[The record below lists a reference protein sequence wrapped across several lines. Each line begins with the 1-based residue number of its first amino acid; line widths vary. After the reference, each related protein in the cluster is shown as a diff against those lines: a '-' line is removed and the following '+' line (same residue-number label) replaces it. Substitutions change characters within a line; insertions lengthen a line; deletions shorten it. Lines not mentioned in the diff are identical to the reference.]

1 MKLRIAV
8 CGAASILTLVGMA
21 SPAQAAQPVRETVAN
36 TSTALVTSLCS
47 FPVTVTFN
55 STAERQ
61 YFYDESGTLIR
72 IAEHAIEQDT
82 YTANGRT
89 LTGDPYPYN
98 VQARFDGAG
107 QLVQATASG
116 LVSRVPLPDG
126 SVFRAAGRI
135 DFVAHGFE
143 FVPAPDWGTPVNT
156 AAFCAALS
164 T

>member
-1 MKLRIAV
+1 M

-21 SPAQAAQPVRETVAN
+21 SPAQAAQPVRETVVN

-107 QLVQATASG
+107 QLVEATASG

-143 FVPAPDWGTPVNT
+143 FVPAPDGGTPVNT

>member
-1 MKLRIAV
+1 MKLRMAL
-8 CGAASILTLVGMA
+8 CGAASIVTIVAVA
-21 SPAQAAQPVRETVAN
+21 SPAQAAQPVRETVVN
-36 TSTALVTSLCS
+36 SSTAVVTSLCS
-47 FPVTVTFN
+47 FPVTVTFD
-55 STAERQ
+55 STAERP

-72 IAEHAIEQDT
+72 IAEHVVEEDT

-89 LTGDPYPYN
+89 LTGDPYTFT
-98 VQARFDGAG
+98 VQARFDDAG
-107 QLVQATASG
+107 QFVQASGSG

-135 DFVAHGFE
+135 DFLAHSFE

-164 T
+164 P

>member
-8 CGAASILTLVGMA
+8 RGAAPILTLVGMA

-82 YTANGRT
+82 YTPRMG
-89 LTGDPYPYN
+89 GP
-98 VQARFDGAG
+98 
-107 QLVQATASG
+107 
-116 LVSRVPLPDG
+116 
-126 SVFRAAGRI
+126 
-135 DFVAHGFE
+135 
-143 FVPAPDWGTPVNT
+143 
-156 AAFCAALS
+156 
-164 T
+164 